1 MNYFFY
7 NLFRK
12 TSSINLLLGGSLFVL
27 GGSCYSLYNNI
38 CNLLNNNNLNNKN
51 NELNKLLIKNDNLD
65 NNLNNLNNINNNKK
79 IDYNSKMDEYR
90 LFRNND

>member
-38 CNLLNNNNLNNKN
+38 CNLLNNNGY
-51 NELNKLLIKNDNLD
+51 LILHSGMIGEEMN
-65 NNLNNLNNINNNKK
+65 K
-79 IDYNSKMDEYR
+79 IDNYYLE
-90 LFRNND
+90 